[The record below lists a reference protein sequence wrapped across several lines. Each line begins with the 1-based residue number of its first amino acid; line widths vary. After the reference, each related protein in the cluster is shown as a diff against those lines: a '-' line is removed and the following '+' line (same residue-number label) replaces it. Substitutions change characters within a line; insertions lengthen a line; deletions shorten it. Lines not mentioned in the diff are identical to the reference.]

1 MNPGRARF
9 YRVRMS
15 NEALPLG
22 TMKFVHQYGVGLHS
36 PEQEYDVHD
45 PAWQKRQVDD
55 FVEFAAFAEELG
67 FDGLTVTEHHAPQM
81 TCPSPHLLIAAA
93 AMKTNTIRLGTAVSV
108 LPLYHPVRVAEEAG
122 LLDLLSG
129 GRFDLGLGR
138 GVPGEALLAGFREMD
153 QESSMRAW
161 AESLDLVDR
170 MLTDRDVTFDGE
182 FFTVDRPTTIATRS
196 LQPRL
201 PVWLG
206 GASLETMRLAGR
218 HGWNIMR
225 NFGSNAEHR
234 EALDAY
240 LESAAANGF
249 ERSGENMMIERF
261 VAIGED
267 SAQAEQRLSNLSR
280 NFSRFISLYT
290 ADGRR
295 AVPATDGEFQVDKG
309 SKGRP
314 ALAVGGT
321 PDEIL
326 ESLQQTIEESGARRI
341 LIETFSREETE
352 LFAAEVMPVLRA
364 RNSVRVEA
372 AAHA

>member
-1 MNPGRARF
+1 
-9 YRVRMS
+9 MS
-15 NEALPLG
+15 NEAFPHG
-22 TMKFVHQYGVGLHS
+22 TVTFVHQYGVGLHS
-36 PEQEYDVHD
+36 PEQDYDVHD

-55 FVEFAAFAEELG
+55 FVEFAALAEDLG

-93 AMKTNTIRLGTAVSV
+93 AMKTSTIRLGTAVTV

-153 QESSMRAW
+153 KDSSMRAW
-161 AESLDLVDR
+161 SESLDLVNR
-170 MLTDRDVTFDGE
+170 MLTGHDVTFDGE
-182 FFTVDRPTTIATRS
+182 FFTVERPTTIATRS
-196 LQPRL
+196 LQPTL

-218 HGWNIMR
+218 YGWSIMR
-225 NFGSNAEHR
+225 NFGSNLEHR

-240 LESAAANGF
+240 LESATANGF

-280 NFSRFISLYT
+280 NFSRFVALYT

-295 AVPATDGEFQVDKG
+295 AVPETDGEFHVDKG
-309 SKGRP
+309 SKSRP
-314 ALAVGGT
+314 ALAIGGT
-321 PDEIL
+321 PDEIID
-326 ESLQQTIEESGARRI
+326 SLQKTIDESGARRI

-352 LFAAEVMPVLRA
+352 LFASEVMPVLRA
-364 RNSVRVEA
+364 RNAEHVEA

>member
-1 MNPGRARF
+1 
-9 YRVRMS
+9 MS
-15 NEALPLG
+15 NEAFPAEAV
-22 TMKFVHQYGVGLHS
+22 KFVHQYGVGLHS
-36 PEQEYDVHD
+36 PEHEYDVHD

-55 FVEFAAFAEELG
+55 FIEFAVLAEDLG

-93 AMKTNTIRLGTAVSV
+93 AMKTSTIRLGTAVTV

-129 GRFDLGLGR
+129 GRFELGLGR
-138 GVPGEALLAGFREMD
+138 GVPGEALLAGVREMD
-153 QESSMRAW
+153 QDSSRRAW
-161 AESLDLVDR
+161 SESLDLLNR
-170 MLTDRDVTFDGE
+170 MLTGRDVTFDGE
-182 FFTVDRPTTIATRS
+182 FFTVERPTTIATRS
-196 LQPRL
+196 LQPTL
-201 PVWLG
+201 PIWLG
-206 GASLETMRLAGR
+206 GASRETMQLAGR

-225 NFGSNAEHR
+225 NFGSNADHR

-240 LESAAANGF
+240 LESASAHGF

-267 SAQAEQRLSNLSR
+267 SAQAEQRLSNLAS
-280 NFSRFISLYT
+280 NFGRFISLYT

-295 AVPATDGEFQVDKG
+295 AVPETDGEFQIDKG

-321 PDEIL
+321 PEEIID
-326 ESLQQTIEESGARRI
+326 SLQETIDESGARRI
-341 LIETFSREETE
+341 LVETFSREETV
-352 LFAAEVMPVLRA
+352 LFATEVMPVLRA
-364 RNSVRVEA
+364 RSARNSDERAGV